1 MKNGQPCQSTKQ
13 NKINRFH
20 VGAEAH
26 TKYYIVLASVN
37 QIFEIETEKNMN
49 NNLKLLEE
57 IRKISREYHKADVTL
72 ADIAEDYF
80 STDFSQQSDLERIRL
95 ESDAIGWKLAIVMD
109 SLNEIHRLVESIER
123 DLVKA

>member
-1 MKNGQPCQSTKQ
+1 
-13 NKINRFH
+13 
-20 VGAEAH
+20 
-26 TKYYIVLASVN
+26 
-37 QIFEIETEKNMN
+37 MN

-57 IRKISREYHKADVTL
+57 IRKISREYHKADVAL

-80 STDFSQQSDLERIRL
+80 STDFSQQSDLEKIRL

>member
-1 MKNGQPCQSTKQ
+1 
-13 NKINRFH
+13 
-20 VGAEAH
+20 
-26 TKYYIVLASVN
+26 
-37 QIFEIETEKNMN
+37 MN

-57 IRKISREYHKADVTL
+57 IRKISREYHKADVAL
-72 ADIAEDYF
+72 ADIVEDYF
-80 STDFSQQSDLERIRL
+80 STDFSQQSDLEKIRL